1 MINCVYVAVTD
12 GPLLTILVIDPEFDD
27 DVNVGVGLN
36 VFVLPNR
43 LVEVNVTDPD
53 RPVELVKDDV
63 ANTIDIVVAGNTYDP
78 LDPIHSLALLAL
90 FVHKKYSPDAVFAH
104 IAPFT
109 VGLVVVS
116 GLLAVIY
123 VTVLT
128 VI

>member
-1 MINCVYVAVTD
+1 M
-12 GPLLTILVIDPEFDD
+12 GS
-27 DVNVGVGLN
+27 DVNK
-36 VFVLPNR
+36 FALPNR
-43 LVEVNVTDPD
+43 LLDVMVN
-53 RPVELVKDDV
+53 DDV
-63 ANTIDIVVAGNTYDP
+63 TFEPVNDVFAITNVNAVGGNTYDP

-116 GLLAVIY
+116 GLLAVKY